1 MDDST
6 LAAIAAAGNSIAS
19 AVAQTVASQEDKWAQ
34 KRSFEYNM
42 QMAQYQNEVNR
53 ENWHMQNQ
61 YNTPSAQMARL
72 KEAGLNPNL
81 VYGGG
86 SAQTPATSI
95 HAMPGATMQAYQGH
109 WRIADAVGT
118 ALDGAFKAMQ
128 VKKAAQEV
136 KNLEESQRVTHFDA
150 SLREL
155 QIIGQ
160 KFANAKTKAE
170 ADLWRELYEQRIINL
185 KAEGQLTDSKR
196 FLTDAQK
203 LYLQGPQT
211 SLTNQQ
217 RMTSQAQQ
225 GYYRQQTASSIAEM
239 GLIEYRK
246 NLLNA
251 QAANALAQAGV
262 AYKTADRIVEEI
274 NNLKWDS
281 HLKQSTLTGKDLENK
296 ITQIF
301 YKHGVDLR
309 ESEPLKA
316 IWLNLWHNMYVGGK
330 SGQDWF

>member
-160 KFANAKTKAE
+160 KFANSKTKAE

-185 KAEGQLTDSKR
+185 RAEGQLTDSKR

-203 LYLQGPQT
+203 EYIQGPQT
-211 SLTNQQ
+211 SL
-217 RMTSQAQQ
+217 SQAQA
-225 GYYRQQTASSIAEM
+225 GYSRQQTAASIAEM

-246 NLLNA
+246 NLLSA
-251 QAANALAQAGV
+251 QATQALANAGV
-262 AYKTADRIVEEI
+262 AYKTAEKIVEDI
-274 NNLKWDS
+274 NNARWDS
-281 HLKQSTLTGKDLENK
+281 KLKKATLSDKEMDNLIKSILIKN
-296 ITQIF
+296 
-301 YKHGVDLR
+301 GVDLKNP
-309 ESEPLKA
+309 SILKDF
-316 IWLNLWHNMYVGGK
+316 LRQGFTYPDYVY
-330 SGQDWF
+330 